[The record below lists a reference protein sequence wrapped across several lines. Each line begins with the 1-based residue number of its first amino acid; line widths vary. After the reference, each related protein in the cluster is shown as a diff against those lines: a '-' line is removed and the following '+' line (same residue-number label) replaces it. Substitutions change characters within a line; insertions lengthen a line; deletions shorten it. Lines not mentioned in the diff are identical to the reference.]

1 MKVYPSLKGIISK
14 LQNRYGLE
22 EFDFKQID
30 KFLYYEGAKLLREN
44 ENRSGKPKTIDE

>member
-1 MKVYPSLKGIISK
+1 MYPSLKGIISK

-30 KFLYYEGAKLLREN
+30 KFMYYEGGKLLTAKE
-44 ENRSGKPKTIDE
+44 DERPPATTTESQ